1 MTSPNIYVPYPVPQ
15 NLDEIQADLS
25 AIINQDGV
33 PQELQDQWENAQK
46 SPEIQA
52 DIDQA
57 EANSDSMSNE

>member
-1 MTSPNIYVPYPVPQ
+1 MNSPNIYVPYPVPQ

-33 PQELQDQWENAQK
+33 PQELQDQWKNVQN
-46 SPEIQA
+46 SPEVQV